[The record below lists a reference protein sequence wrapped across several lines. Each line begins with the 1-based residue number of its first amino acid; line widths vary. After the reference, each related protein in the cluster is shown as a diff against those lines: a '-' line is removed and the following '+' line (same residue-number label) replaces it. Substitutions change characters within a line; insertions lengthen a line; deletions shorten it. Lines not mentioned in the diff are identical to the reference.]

1 MRHSKELEDKFLGK
15 AKNDQNQKN
24 QCRRRLDNTVKPFCE
39 LEFEESLQ
47 NDENVIAATDGLEQ
61 VGLVSGV

>member
-1 MRHSKELEDKFLGK
+1 
-15 AKNDQNQKN
+15 
-24 QCRRRLDNTVKPFCE
+24 

-61 VGLVSGV
+61 VGPVSGV